1 MKRSTR
7 IALVVAGCAVLVIGA
22 AWSVAPGVLE
32 SQLNRVEPHAPYE
45 IREAV
50 QKRHEGLLV
59 ADWHSDTLLWNR
71 SLLDRA
77 SRGHVDVPRLVDGNV
92 AIQMFT
98 LVTMVPAGI
107 NYERNEMTSDM
118 ITMAAIA
125 QRWPMRTWSSAYE
138 RAVYQTEKFHAFVRE
153 APDRLQ
159 FVGDVETLER
169 VLEARATGEPV
180 VAGLL
185 GIEGAHALDGE
196 IENIDRLYDAGVRM
210 VGLQHF
216 FDNRLGG
223 SLHGMSH
230 AGLTD
235 FGRAVVQ
242 RAQARQMIID
252 VAHSS
257 PAVVEDVLDMSTRPI
272 VVSHTG
278 VYGACASARNISD
291 VQMQRIA
298 AAGGLIAMG
307 YWEGAICEATPAGIV
322 RAIRYAIDL
331 VGVNHVA
338 LGSDYDGAITAP
350 FDTSEL
356 VILTQEMIDQG
367 FTETE
372 IAQVMGEN
380 TRRFLLANLPASAN
394 NRGDQANR

>member
-22 AWSVAPGVLE
+22 AWIVAPGVLE

-138 RAVYQTEKFHAFVRE
+138 RAVYQTEKFHGYVRE

-159 FVGDVETLER
+159 FVGDVEALKR
-169 VLEARATGEPV
+169 VLEARA
-180 VAGLL
+180 AG
-185 GIEGAHALDGE
+185 
-196 IENIDRLYDAGVRM
+196 DRLYDAGVRM

-257 PAVVEDVLDMSTRPI
+257 PAVVEDVLDMATRPI

-350 FDTSEL
+350 CDTSEL